1 MVARDR
7 DDGYLEF
14 LELRSSPLELV
25 SPTAVRQIAGD
36 DEDLWVEPA
45 PKLVQRGVGLREL
58 VSAEMKVRDVEE
70 P

>member
-1 MVARDR
+1 MIAGDR
-7 DDGYLEF
+7 DDGHLE
-14 LELRSSPLELV
+14 LRELRSSPLELL

-36 DEDLWVEPA
+36 DAELRGEPA
-45 PKLVQRGVGLREL
+45 PQLVQRGVGLREL